1 MHVVLAHALKLRGD
15 MSSRTQEEVPLWK
28 IETALWKKTE
38 ETKEEKTIEFDLRTT
53 GC

>member
-1 MHVVLAHALKLRGD
+1 MHVVFARALKLRDD
-15 MSSRTQEEVPLWK
+15 MSSRTQGGSIMENRNGPV
-28 IETALWKKTE
+28 E

>member
-1 MHVVLAHALKLRGD
+1 MHEVFAHALKQRGD
-15 MSSRTQEEVPLWK
+15 MSSRTQGGSIMENRNGPVEE
-28 IETALWKKTE
+28 TE